1 MVHFYIHFLHKAAPQ
16 LTKTLPLLKP
26 LNKTKLYEEIVEQL
40 KSRIIRR
47 DIAPGEKLP
56 TERALAE
63 TLQVNRSTVRE
74 ALRKLESLDIVEIR
88 HGDGVYVKDYLES
101 GSLALVHEILFK
113 DGLLDLAVFQNLM
126 DLRRLLVPEM
136 AWCAA
141 QNRTGSDLKNL
152 EQVVLHSDDIPVG
165 ARDKRLHHIIA
176 LASGNVLF
184 VLLLNAFTRQ
194 ADQYYDLYFKDN
206 HHAAETAVFH
216 KAVYEAI
223 RDKDAARA
231 KQVMADV
238 LETAEANML
247 KLIK

>member
-1 MVHFYIHFLHKAAPQ
+1 LKKM
-16 LTKTLPLLKP
+16 LPLLKP

-47 DIAPGEKLP
+47 DIVPGEKLP

-63 TLQVNRSTVRE
+63 ILQVNRSTVRE

-113 DGLLDLAVFQNLM
+113 DGLLDPAVFQNLM

-136 AWCAA
+136 AWYAA
-141 QNRTGSDLKNL
+141 QNRTEADLREL
-152 EQVVLHSDDIPVG
+152 EQIALHLDSSISK
-165 ARDKRLHHIIA
+165 RDKRLHHIIA
-176 LASGNVLF
+176 RASGNVLF

-194 ADQYYDLYFKDN
+194 ADQYYDLYFRDN
-206 HHAAETAVFH
+206 QYAAESVMFH

-231 KQVMADV
+231 KQVMTDV
-238 LETAEANML
+238 LNTAEANML
-247 KLIK
+247 KLIQSFEKPQNVLEA

>member
-1 MVHFYIHFLHKAAPQ
+1 

-26 LNKTKLYEEIVEQL
+26 LNKIKLYEEIVEQL
-40 KSRIIRR
+40 KNRIIRR

-63 TLQVNRSTVRE
+63 ILQVNRSTVRE
-74 ALRKLESLDIVEIR
+74 ALRKLESLDLVEIR

-101 GSLALVHEILFK
+101 GSLELVHEILFK
-113 DGLLDLAVFQNLM
+113 DGLLDPAVFQNLM

-141 QNRTGSDLKNL
+141 QNRTESDLKNL
-152 EQVVLHSDDIPVG
+152 EQVVFYSDDVSVG
-165 ARDKRLHHIIA
+165 ERDKRLHHIIA
-176 LASGNVLF
+176 RASGNVLF

-194 ADQYYDLYFKDN
+194 ADQYYNLYFKDN
-206 HHAAETAVFH
+206 QHAAESVMFH
-216 KAVYEAI
+216 TAVYEAL
-223 RDKDAARA
+223 RDQDAARA

-238 LETAEANML
+238 LNAAEENML
-247 KLIK
+247 KLMK